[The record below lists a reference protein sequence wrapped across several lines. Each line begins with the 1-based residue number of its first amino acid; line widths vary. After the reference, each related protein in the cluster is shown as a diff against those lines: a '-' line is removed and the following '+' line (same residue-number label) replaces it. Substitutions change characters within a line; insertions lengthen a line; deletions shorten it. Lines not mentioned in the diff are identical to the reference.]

1 MKFWKVMYRLFHGKV
16 LRFMSGIK
24 SAGQVI
30 KDVSSKGSYDPQTT
44 SINFA
49 VPNTNSICQF
59 NTTETK
65 IPGELP
71 PGIIYQ
77 AIELKSSSDNSYVL
91 SVDGNKIAPGLTEK
105 NGDQDLFEHEDGV
118 SLKMSR
124 ERITQELLAVETTVS
139 QWSNL
144 STEAKIEK
152 IEQIVRIVSFRIK
165 DLRFLLVN
173 QQLALKNF
181 YKEAGDDWRTSRFVY
196 AISSV
201 QSMIYQIKAIV
212 KRLLEIN
219 NTLLEEGTSI
229 NSSNGTF
236 VNGKSVDCYSQNNW
250 VTLKEPYDLP
260 EQFSNNERFIKQ
272 RTEKWFNKRKEFL
285 LTGSKLYEGIGLD
298 SLKSLQK
305 HYDKVVRNIHIEE
318 QISEEVKQR
327 MEHGTKSEIHATA
340 TLTTKILPFYCPDLK
355 YISTFCS

>member
-24 SAGQVI
+24 SEGQVI

-91 SVDGNKIAPGLTEK
+91 SVDGKQIAPGLTEK
-105 NGDQDLFEHEDGV
+105 NGDQDLFGHEDGV
-118 SLKMSR
+118 SLQMSR
-124 ERITQELLAVETTVS
+124 ERITQELLAVETKVS

-173 QQLALKNF
+173 QQLALK
-181 YKEAGDDWRTSRFVY
+181 T
-196 AISSV
+196 
-201 QSMIYQIKAIV
+201 
-212 KRLLEIN
+212 
-219 NTLLEEGTSI
+219 
-229 NSSNGTF
+229 
-236 VNGKSVDCYSQNNW
+236 
-250 VTLKEPYDLP
+250 
-260 EQFSNNERFIKQ
+260 FIK
-272 RTEKWFNKRKEFL
+272 KLAMIGGL
-285 LTGSKLYEGIGLD
+285 LVLYML
-298 SLKSLQK
+298 
-305 HYDKVVRNIHIEE
+305 
-318 QISEEVKQR
+318 
-327 MEHGTKSEIHATA
+327 
-340 TLTTKILPFYCPDLK
+340 
-355 YISTFCS
+355 